1 MENRKGYVKWGIIVV
16 VALLIVVGAVVIGR
30 QFSYGKEWAD
40 YDRVYQTEKGAAIF
54 MNYSQS
60 SYYAIY
66 RDEQVYLPAELV
78 ITEVDDRFYLGTDD
92 VLMYTLP
99 KETVEVSPGQ
109 KSYSIG
115 GQVTENSSPVCI
127 EENGAVYVTAA
138 FVERLVDVEILF
150 YDEPERVLI
159 LPGSRAETRAA
170 AGRKAQVRVQAGRRS
185 PILAEL
191 KAGDTVY
198 VLSRHGDWQRVRTTD
213 GFIGYVPMAMLENP
227 VSDAFVSEF
236 VHPDYTG
243 AGAEINGPVRMVWHQ
258 VFVREANQVLEEY
271 LESAEGLNVISPT
284 WYALA
289 DNFGGITSLAE
300 RWYVDKAH
308 ELGLAVWGLVNDFDT
323 KVDKYA
329 LLSDTTSRRTLISN
343 LIAAAQEVGLDGIN
357 IDFELIDS
365 ETGVHFIQ
373 FIREL
378 SVECRREG
386 LVLSVDN
393 YSLVG
398 GRPWYDVAEQSVM
411 ADFVIMMG
419 YDEHWAGGAAGSTA
433 SIGFTETTISLALN
447 KVPAEKLIHGIPFY
461 TRVWG
466 DENGKNVSST
476 AAGMAAAK
484 ELLEKNGA
492 SLKWLEKEGQFF
504 GEYVSE
510 GIRYRIWLEDT
521 TSLKLKLDLIEAN
534 GLAGVACWKLGL
546 EDKAVWPLIADCL
559 D

>member
-1 MENRKGYVKWGIIVV
+1 MRNRERYVRVGIILMA
-16 VALLIVVGAVVIGR
+16 ALLIVTGAVVVFSR
-30 QFSYGKEWAD
+30 FSYGKEWAD

-54 MNYSQS
+54 VHNSQT
-60 SYYAIY
+60 SYHAVC
-66 RDEQVYLPAELV
+66 RDGQVYLPVELV
-78 ITEVDDRFYLGTDD
+78 ISEVDDRFYLGTDK

-109 KSYSIG
+109 KSFSVG
-115 GQVTENSSPVCI
+115 GKVTETLWPVCI

-138 FVERLVDVEILF
+138 FVEKLVDVEVF
-150 YDEPERVLI
+150 YYDEPERVLI
-159 LPGSRAETRAA
+159 LPGSRAENRAT
-170 AGRKAQVRVQAGRRS
+170 AGRKAQVRVLAGRKS

-213 GFIGYVPMAMLENP
+213 GFIGYVPMAALEDP

-236 VHPDYTG
+236 VQPDYTG
-243 AGAEINGPVRMVWHQ
+243 AGAEIDGPVRMVWHQ
-258 VFVREANQVLEEY
+258 VFVREANDMLEEY
-271 LESAEGLNVISPT
+271 LEHAEGLNVISPT

-289 DNFGGITSLAE
+289 DEVGGITSLAE
-300 RWYVDKAH
+300 RWYVEKAH

-323 KVDKYA
+323 KVDKFA
-329 LLSDTTSRRTLISN
+329 LLSDTTSRRMLISN
-343 LIAAAQEVGLDGIN
+343 LIAEAREVGLDGIN

-365 ETGVHFIQ
+365 ETGVHFLQ

-492 SLKWLEKEGQFF
+492 ELKWLPGEGQFF

-546 EDKAVWPLIADCL
+546 EDEAVWPLIADCL